1 MQFKKNKMKS
11 KNMFIEENVLD
22 VLQKNKTLLK
32 ILEESFKDD
41 YEIGCPYYK
50 YMRIFGMR
58 KWFSRLVKYG
68 TLRYYTTEK
77 VS

>member
-1 MQFKKNKMKS
+1 MYKKKP
-11 KNMFIEENVLD
+11 
-22 VLQKNKTLLK
+22 QTLLK

-50 YMRIFGMR
+50 YMRKFGMR

-68 TLRYYTTEK
+68 T
-77 VS
+77 